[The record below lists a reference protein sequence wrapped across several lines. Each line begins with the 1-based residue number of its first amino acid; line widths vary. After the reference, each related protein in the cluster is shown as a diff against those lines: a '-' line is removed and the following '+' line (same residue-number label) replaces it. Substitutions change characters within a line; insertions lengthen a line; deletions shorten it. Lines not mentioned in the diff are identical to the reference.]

1 MPTEFG
7 VSLHSGAD
15 TATFAKLAEDQ
26 GLDYLACGE
35 HLAFHGPTTNAF
47 IELAVAAGATESI
60 KLLSAITLLP
70 LYPPVLAAKLATS
83 LDVASNGRFHLGIGI
98 GGEYPPE
105 FEAVGVPVAERGART
120 DEALQIIDRLMT
132 EDEVTVDG
140 RFTSFVGLTLAPK
153 PVQKPRIPFWIAG
166 RRTAAMRRAARFGQ
180 AWMPY
185 LYTPD
190 MVADS
195 RAEIQQL
202 AREAGAS
209 SWDGLTAV
217 HVFTTVDRDGAK
229 ARRVAAE
236 RVGRTY
242 QQDFSGARS
251 RYLVAGTPAECVTQ
265 FREYLDAGVDVILF
279 RLTCPRRHAPAMLRL
294 LADEVIPELR
304 STPPRASAEG
314 AAVS

>member
-7 VSLHSGAD
+7 VSLHSGEN
-15 TATFAKLAEDQ
+15 TASFAALAESQ

-70 LYPPVLAAKLATS
+70 LYPPVLAAKLAVS

-105 FEAVGVPVAERGART
+105 FEAVGVPVAERAART
-120 DEALQIIDRLMT
+120 DEALQIMHRLMT
-132 EDEVTVDG
+132 EDDVTVDG
-140 RFTSFVGLTLAPK
+140 RFTSFTGLTLAPK
-153 PVQKPRIPFWIAG
+153 PIQQPRIPFWIAG
-166 RRTAAMRRAARFGQ
+166 RRKAAMRRAARFGQ

-185 LYTPD
+185 LYTPE
-190 MVADS
+190 MLADS
-195 RAEIQQL
+195 RAEIARL
-202 AREAGAS
+202 ARDDGAT

-217 HVFTTVDRDGAK
+217 HVFTTADRDGNE

-242 QQDFSGARS
+242 QQDFTGSRS
-251 RYLVAGTPAECVTQ
+251 RYLVAGTPAECVAG
-265 FREYLDAGVDVILF
+265 FREYLDAGVDVIVF
-279 RLTCPRRHAPAMLRL
+279 RLTCPRKQAPSMLQL
-294 LADEVIPELR
+294 IADEVIPELR
-304 STPPRASAEG
+304 
-314 AAVS
+314 

>member
-7 VSLHSGAD
+7 VSLHSEN
-15 TATFAKLAEDQ
+15 TASFAASAENQ

-83 LDVASNGRFHLGIGI
+83 LDVASNGRFHLGVGI
-98 GGEYPPE
+98 GGEYPRE
-105 FEAVGVPVAERGART
+105 FDAVGVPVSERGART
-120 DEALQIIDRLMT
+120 DEALKIMHRLMT
-132 EDEVTVDG
+132 EDDVSVDG
-140 RFTSFVGLTLAPK
+140 PFTNFTGLTLAPK
-153 PVQKPRIPFWIAG
+153 PVQQPRIPFWIAG
-166 RRTAAMRRAARFGQ
+166 RGKAAMRRAARFGQ

-185 LYTPD
+185 LYTPE

-195 RAEIQQL
+195 RAEIQRL
-202 AREAGAS
+202 AKDDGGA

-217 HVFTTVDRDGAK
+217 HVFTTTDRDGNE

-242 QQDFSGARS
+242 QQDFTGSRA
-251 RYLVAGTPAECVTQ
+251 RYLVAGTPAECVAR
-265 FREYLDAGVDVILF
+265 FREYLDSGVDVILF
-279 RLTCPRRHAPAMLRL
+279 RLTCARKQAPSMLQL
-294 LADEVIPELR
+294 IADEVLPELR
-304 STPPRASAEG
+304 
-314 AAVS
+314 

>member
-7 VSLHSGAD
+7 VSLHSGES
-15 TATFAKLAEDQ
+15 TAAFAKLAEDQ

-35 HLAFHGPTTNAF
+35 HLVFHGPTTNAF
-47 IELAVAAGATESI
+47 IELSVAAGATESI

-70 LYPPVLAAKLATS
+70 LYPPVLAAKLAIS

-98 GGEYPPE
+98 GGEYPAE

-120 DEALQIIDRLMT
+120 DEALEIMNRLMT
-132 EDEVTVDG
+132 EDDVTVDG
-140 RFTSFVGLTLAPK
+140 RFTSFTALTLSPK
-153 PVQKPRIPFWIAG
+153 PTQKPRVPFWIAG

-185 LYTPD
+185 LYTPE

-195 RAEIQQL
+195 RAEIQRL
-202 AREAGAS
+202 AREAGAG

-217 HVFTTVDRDGAK
+217 HVFTTTDRDGHA
-229 ARRVAAE
+229 ARRIAAE

-242 QQDFSGARS
+242 RQDFTGARS
-251 RYLVAGTPAECVTQ
+251 RYLVAGTPAECVSQ

-279 RLTCPRRHAPAMLRL
+279 RLTCPRRQAPAMLGL
-294 LADEVIPELR
+294 IADEVIPELR
-304 STPPRASAEG
+304 AASPGSAEG
-314 AAVS
+314 ATGS

>member
-7 VSLHSGAD
+7 VSLHSGEN
-15 TATFAKLAEDQ
+15 TASFAKLAEEQ

-35 HLAFHGPTTNAF
+35 HLAFHGPVTNAF
-47 IELAVAAGATESI
+47 IELSVAAGATESI

-70 LYPPVLAAKLATS
+70 LYPPVLAAKLATI
-83 LDVASNGRFHLGIGI
+83 LDVASNGRFHLGVGI
-98 GGEYPPE
+98 GGENPRE
-105 FEAVGVPVAERGART
+105 FQAVGVPVAERGART
-120 DEALQIIDRLMT
+120 DEALEIIHRLMT
-132 EDEVTVDG
+132 EDDVTFEG
-140 RFTSFVGLTLAPK
+140 RFTSFTGLTLAPK
-153 PVQKPRIPFWIAG
+153 PTQKPRLPFWIAG

-185 LYTPD
+185 LYTPE

-195 RAEIQQL
+195 RAEIQRL
-202 AREAGAS
+202 AREAGAT

-217 HVFTTVDRDGAK
+217 HVFTTVDSDGNE

-242 QQDFSGARS
+242 QQDFTGSRS
-251 RYLVAGTPAECVTQ
+251 RYLVAGTPAECVSQ

-279 RLTCPRRHAPAMLRL
+279 RLTCASSQAPSMLQL
-294 LADEVIPELR
+294 IADEVIPELR
-304 STPPRASAEG
+304 GASAGSAERTAG
-314 AAVS
+314 T